1 MINKNKKTTEQVIYE
16 MLTESTGEHFLDS
29 GGAYGRHWQRNQ
41 KKSLNNFID
50 ENYLTYD
57 DNLPTK
63 SLFHH
68 LNESL
73 TYNSKL
79 TKDLNK
85 WINKNKYHYST
96 NPEGRCNNKQDVEQ
110 FMSEFIYPDKKI
122 NCHYT
127 YNEDNVLS
135 QDIQFI
141 YSEIYETDIIALSIH
156 NGCDARGG
164 LTDYRIFNV
173 DWDMF
178 FCYHPDQYQKEEDT
192 EQSKQVDTSNTLS
205 LNF

>member
-1 MINKNKKTTEQVIYE
+1 MTIEKIIYE

-41 KKSLNNFID
+41 KKSLNDFKNEKYITFD
-50 ENYLTYD
+50 NDYD
-57 DNLPTK
+57 TATK

-68 LNESL
+68 LTESL
-73 TYNSKL
+73 TFNSKL
-79 TKDLNK
+79 TNKLNNWIKKD
-85 WINKNKYHYST
+85 KYHYSD
-96 NPEGRCNNKQDVEQ
+96 NPKGRCNDMESVEQ
-110 FMSEFIYPDKKI
+110 FMSEFIYPDRKI
-122 NCHYT
+122 YTNYT

-164 LTDYRIFNV
+164 LTNYKIFNV
-173 DWDMF
+173 DWDNF
-178 FCYHPDQYQKEEDT
+178 ISYSPDYYKKEDYEKPTAID
-192 EQSKQVDTSNTLS
+192 EISKNQLS
-205 LNF
+205 LI

>member
-1 MINKNKKTTEQVIYE
+1 MTIEKIIYK

-41 KKSLNNFID
+41 KKSLNDFKNEKYITF
-50 ENYLTYD
+50 D
-57 DNLPTK
+57 DDLATK

-68 LNESL
+68 LTESL
-73 TYNSKL
+73 TFNSELTNKL
-79 TKDLNK
+79 NN
-85 WINKNKYHYST
+85 WIERDKYHYSD
-96 NPEGRCNNKQDVEQ
+96 NPKGRCNDMESVEQ
-110 FMSEFIYPDKKI
+110 FMSEIIYPDKKI

-141 YSEIYETDIIALSIH
+141 YSEIYETDIIAVSIH

-164 LTDYRIFNV
+164 FTDYKIFNV
-173 DWDMF
+173 NWDMF
-178 FCYHPDQYQKEEDT
+178 LSYHPDQYEDDFKEDEKKAP
-192 EQSKQVDTSNTLS
+192 EIDTSQTLS

>member
-1 MINKNKKTTEQVIYE
+1 MTTEKIIYKL
-16 MLTESTGEHFLDS
+16 LTESTGKHFLDS

-41 KKSLNNFID
+41 KKSLNDFKNED
-50 ENYLTYD
+50 YLTHDKYD
-57 DNLPTK
+57 CTYK

-79 TKDLNK
+79 TNKLNNWIKKD
-85 WINKNKYHYST
+85 KYHYAN
-96 NPEGRCNNKQDVEQ
+96 NPKGRCNDMESVEQ
-110 FMSEFIYPDKKI
+110 FMSEFIYPDRKI
-122 NCHYT
+122 YTNYT

-164 LTDYRIFNV
+164 LTDYKIFNV
-173 DWDMF
+173 DWDNF
-178 FCYHPDQYQKEEDT
+178 LSYHPEQYKKEAKDKIS
-192 EQSKQVDTSNTLS
+192 QIDTSETLS
-205 LNF
+205 LNL

>member
-1 MINKNKKTTEQVIYE
+1 

-41 KKSLNNFID
+41 KKSLNDFKNED
-50 ENYLTYD
+50 YLTHDKY
-57 DNLPTK
+57 NCTYK

-73 TYNSKL
+73 IYDSKL
-79 TKDLNK
+79 TNKLNNWIKKD
-85 WINKNKYHYST
+85 KYHYSD
-96 NPEGRCNNKQDVEQ
+96 NPKGRCNDLESVEQ
-110 FMSEFIYPDKKI
+110 FMSEIIYPDKKV

-164 LTDYRIFNV
+164 FTDYKIFNV
-173 DWDMF
+173 DWDNF
-178 FCYHPDQYQKEEDT
+178 ISYSPDYYKKEDYEKPTAID
-192 EQSKQVDTSNTLS
+192 EISKNQLS
-205 LNF
+205 LI

>member
-1 MINKNKKTTEQVIYE
+1 MTTEKIIFE

-41 KKSLNNFID
+41 KKSLNDFKNEKYITF
-50 ENYLTYD
+50 ED
-57 DNLPTK
+57 DMATK

-68 LNESL
+68 LTESL
-73 TYNSKL
+73 TFNSKL
-79 TKDLNK
+79 TNKLNNWIKKD
-85 WINKNKYHYST
+85 KYHYSD
-96 NPEGRCNNKQDVEQ
+96 NPKGRCNDMESVEQ
-110 FMSEFIYPDKKI
+110 FMSEIIYPDKKI

-164 LTDYRIFNV
+164 FTDYRIFNV
-173 DWDMF
+173 DWDNF
-178 FCYHPDQYQKEEDT
+178 ISYSPDYYKKEDYEKPTAID
-192 EQSKQVDTSNTLS
+192 EISKNQLS
-205 LNF
+205 LI

>member
-1 MINKNKKTTEQVIYE
+1 MTTEKIIYK
-16 MLTESTGEHFLDS
+16 MLTENTGEHFLDS

-41 KKSLNNFID
+41 KKSLNDFKNEDYI
-50 ENYLTYD
+50 TYD
-57 DNLPTK
+57 KFDCVYK

-73 TYNSKL
+73 TYNSQLTNKL
-79 TKDLNK
+79 NNWIKKD
-85 WINKNKYHYST
+85 KYHYVN
-96 NPEGRCNNKQDVEQ
+96 NPNGRCNDRQSVEQ
-110 FMSEFIYPDKKI
+110 FMSEYVYPDGKI
-122 NCHYT
+122 YSNYT
-127 YNEDNVLS
+127 YNEDNILS

-164 LTDYRIFNV
+164 LTDYKIFNV

-178 FCYHPDQYQKEEDT
+178 LSYHPDQYQKDDEIKIPEI
-192 EQSKQVDTSNTLS
+192 DTSETLS

>member
-1 MINKNKKTTEQVIYE
+1 MTIEKIIFE

-41 KKSLNNFID
+41 KKSLNDFKNEKYITF
-50 ENYLTYD
+50 D
-57 DNLPTK
+57 DDLATK

-68 LNESL
+68 LTESL
-73 TYNSKL
+73 TFNSELTNKL
-79 TKDLNK
+79 NN
-85 WINKNKYHYST
+85 WIEEDKYHYSD
-96 NPEGRCNNKQDVEQ
+96 NPKGRCNDTETVEQ
-110 FMSEFIYPDKKI
+110 FMSEFIYPDRKV
-122 NCHYT
+122 NCNYT

-164 LTDYRIFNV
+164 FTDYKIFNV
-173 DWDMF
+173 NWDMF
-178 FCYHPDQYQKEEDT
+178 LSYHPDQYEDDFKEDEKKAP
-192 EQSKQVDTSNTLS
+192 EIDTSQTLS

>member
-1 MINKNKKTTEQVIYE
+1 MTTEKIIYK

-41 KKSLNNFID
+41 KKSLNDFKNEKYITFD
-50 ENYLTYD
+50 NDYD
-57 DNLPTK
+57 IATK

-68 LNESL
+68 LTESL
-73 TYNSKL
+73 TFNSKL
-79 TKDLNK
+79 TNKLNNWIKKD
-85 WINKNKYHYST
+85 KYHYSD
-96 NPEGRCNNKQDVEQ
+96 NPKGRCNDLESVEQ
-110 FMSEFIYPDKKI
+110 FMSEFIYPDRKI
-122 NCHYT
+122 YTNYT

-164 LTDYRIFNV
+164 FTDYKIFNV
-173 DWDMF
+173 DWDNF
-178 FCYHPDQYQKEEDT
+178 ISYSPDYYKKEDYEKPTAID
-192 EQSKQVDTSNTLS
+192 EISKNQLS
-205 LNF
+205 LI

>member
-1 MINKNKKTTEQVIYE
+1 MTIEKIIYK

-41 KKSLNNFID
+41 KKSLNDFKNEKYITFD
-50 ENYLTYD
+50 NDYD
-57 DNLPTK
+57 TATK

-68 LNESL
+68 LTESL
-73 TYNSKL
+73 TFNSKL
-79 TKDLNK
+79 TNKLNNWIKKD
-85 WINKNKYHYST
+85 KYHYSD
-96 NPEGRCNNKQDVEQ
+96 NPKGRCNDMESVEQ
-110 FMSEFIYPDKKI
+110 FMSEFIYPDRKI
-122 NCHYT
+122 YTNYT

-164 LTDYRIFNV
+164 FTDYKIFNV
-173 DWDMF
+173 DWDNF
-178 FCYHPDQYQKEEDT
+178 ISYSPDYYKKEDYEKPTAID
-192 EQSKQVDTSNTLS
+192 EISKNQLS
-205 LNF
+205 LI

>member
-1 MINKNKKTTEQVIYE
+1 MTTEKIIYK

-41 KKSLNNFID
+41 KKSLNDFKNEKYITF
-50 ENYLTYD
+50 
-57 DNLPTK
+57 DNDCDIATK

-68 LNESL
+68 LTESL
-73 TYNSKL
+73 TFNSKL
-79 TKDLNK
+79 TNKLNNWIKKD
-85 WINKNKYHYST
+85 KYHYSD
-96 NPEGRCNNKQDVEQ
+96 NPKGRCNDLESVEQ
-110 FMSEFIYPDKKI
+110 FMSEFIYPDRKI
-122 NCHYT
+122 YTNYT

-164 LTDYRIFNV
+164 FTDYKIFNV
-173 DWDMF
+173 DWDNF
-178 FCYHPDQYQKEEDT
+178 ISYSPDYYKKEDYEKPTAID
-192 EQSKQVDTSNTLS
+192 EISKNQLS
-205 LNF
+205 LI

>member
-1 MINKNKKTTEQVIYE
+1 MTIEKIIYK

-41 KKSLNNFID
+41 KKSLNDFKNEKYITF
-50 ENYLTYD
+50 D
-57 DNLPTK
+57 DDLATK

-68 LNESL
+68 LTESL
-73 TYNSKL
+73 TFNSELTNKL
-79 TKDLNK
+79 NNWIKKD
-85 WINKNKYHYST
+85 KYHYSD
-96 NPEGRCNNKQDVEQ
+96 NPKGRCNDMESVEQ
-110 FMSEFIYPDKKI
+110 FMSEIIYPDKKI

-141 YSEIYETDIIALSIH
+141 YSEIYESDIIALSIH

-164 LTDYRIFNV
+164 FTDYKIFNV
-173 DWDMF
+173 NWDSF
-178 FCYHPDQYQKEEDT
+178 LSYSPDYYKKEDY
-192 EQSKQVDTSNTLS
+192 EQTSPVDEINKNQLA
-205 LNF
+205 LI

>member
-1 MINKNKKTTEQVIYE
+1 MTTEKIIFE

-41 KKSLNNFID
+41 KKSLNDFKNEKYITF
-50 ENYLTYD
+50 ED
-57 DNLPTK
+57 DMATK

-68 LNESL
+68 LTESL
-73 TYNSKL
+73 TFNSKL
-79 TKDLNK
+79 TNKLNNWIKKD
-85 WINKNKYHYST
+85 KYHYSD
-96 NPEGRCNNKQDVEQ
+96 NPKGRCNDLESVEQ
-110 FMSEFIYPDKKI
+110 FISEIIYPDKKI

-164 LTDYRIFNV
+164 FTNYKIFNV
-173 DWDMF
+173 DWDSF
-178 FCYHPDQYQKEEDT
+178 LSYSPDYYKKEDY
-192 EQSKQVDTSNTLS
+192 EQTNPVDEINKNQLS
-205 LNF
+205 LI

>member
-1 MINKNKKTTEQVIYE
+1 MTIEKIIYK

-41 KKSLNNFID
+41 KKSLNDFMKED
-50 ENYLTYD
+50 YVKYD
-57 DNLPTK
+57 MEYKTATK

-68 LNESL
+68 LTESL
-73 TYNSKL
+73 TYNEKL
-79 TKDLNK
+79 TNKLNNWIRKD
-85 WINKNKYHYST
+85 KYHYAD
-96 NPEGRCNNKQDVEQ
+96 NPKGRCNDTESVEQ
-110 FMSEFIYPDKKI
+110 FMSEFIYPDRKV
-122 NCHYT
+122 NCNYT

-164 LTDYRIFNV
+164 FTDYKIFNV
-173 DWDMF
+173 NWDMF
-178 FCYHPDQYQKEEDT
+178 LSYHPDQYEDDFKEDEKKAP
-192 EQSKQVDTSNTLS
+192 EIDTSQTLS

>member
-1 MINKNKKTTEQVIYE
+1 MTTEKIIYK
-16 MLTESTGEHFLDS
+16 MLTENTGEHFLDS

-41 KKSLNNFID
+41 KKSLNDFKKEDYI
-50 ENYLTYD
+50 TYD
-57 DNLPTK
+57 KYDCIYK

-79 TKDLNK
+79 TNKLNNWIKKD
-85 WINKNKYHYST
+85 KYHYAD
-96 NPEGRCNNKQDVEQ
+96 NPDGRCNDRQSVEE

-122 NCHYT
+122 YSNYT

-164 LTDYRIFNV
+164 LTDYKIFNV

-178 FCYHPDQYQKEEDT
+178 LSYHPEQYKKDDETKIPEI
-192 EQSKQVDTSNTLS
+192 DTSETLS
-205 LNF
+205 LNI

>member
-1 MINKNKKTTEQVIYE
+1 MTTEKIIYK
-16 MLTESTGEHFLDS
+16 MLTESTGQHFLDS

-41 KKSLNNFID
+41 KKSLNDFKNEKYITFD
-50 ENYLTYD
+50 DDYD
-57 DNLPTK
+57 VATK

-68 LNESL
+68 LTESL

-79 TKDLNK
+79 TNKLNNWIKKD
-85 WINKNKYHYST
+85 KYHYSN
-96 NPEGRCNNKQDVEQ
+96 NPKGRCNDWESVEQ

-135 QDIQFI
+135 QDIQFL
-141 YSEIYETDIIALSIH
+141 YTEIYEDNIIALSIH

-164 LTDYRIFNV
+164 LTDYKIFNV
-173 DWDMF
+173 DWDTF
-178 FCYHPDQYQKEEDT
+178 LSYSPEHYKKEDY
-192 EQSKQVDTSNTLS
+192 EQTIPINEISKNQLS
-205 LNF
+205 LI